1 MIPISEPTQQ
11 TPPAGFALFALGF
24 RPFYLLAALF
34 SAVSVLVWLA
44 VLRGQV
50 WHGFL
55 SPLAWHQHEMTF
67 GFALGGRRGL
77 SADCGPPVDRTA
89 HARGRRAFGA
99 GRTLA
104 GGARADVYRA
114 LRSRRDWSMA
124 ASPSCLRRSW
134 RASSSPRATGAMH
147 SLSCS
152 WSPWVSP
159 MSDFILSTR
168 ACSMG
173 PRIWRCGRRSSS
185 CCFSSS

>member
-67 GFALGGRRGL
+67 GFALGVVAGFL
-77 SADCGPPVDRTA
+77 LT
-89 HARGRRAFGA
+89 A
-99 GRTLA
+99 GRLWTGLRTPEGVALLA
-104 GGARADVYRA
+104 LAALWLAARVLMFTGPA
-114 LRSRRDWSMA
+114 LAAGLVDGSFPFVLAAIMARLIIASRNWRSR
-124 ASPSCLRRSW
+124 
-134 RASSSPRATGAMH
+134 
-147 SLSCS
+147 
-152 WSPWVSP
+152 
-159 MSDFILSTR
+159 
-168 ACSMG
+168 
-173 PRIWRCGRRSSS
+173 
-185 CCFSSS
+185 